1 MHLAGEVYANLAS
14 CYLPSCILHLHFIF
28 FGLSHYFGL
37 HQRGE
42 IVGITLSSLLL
53 FFGFALL
60 VFTFDFSLDILI
72 HAILLWLVNSFH
84 ARYPIGPTFEI
95 NSYKLN
101 SSKYAFAMT

>member
-1 MHLAGEVYANLAS
+1 MQISRHVICRLAF
-14 CYLPSCILHLHFIF
+14 CILHFIF

-84 ARYPIGPTFEI
+84 ARYPIGPR
-95 NSYKLN
+95 LR
-101 SSKYAFAMT
+101 